1 MTNSPITSKQMIYC
15 TVVAQNYLPQA
26 LALYES
32 IQRIEPHKDLVI
44 LVVDGD
50 RRDLEAGRPGLRVA
64 TTEILGLSRR
74 DVLELAAIYDV
85 VEFSTSVKPLFF
97 KALLQESERVAYLD
111 PDMMVVSP
119 LSELP
124 ALLDEHGI
132 VLTPHF
138 LEPIPSSVEHITEG
152 HDLTV
157 GIFNLGFCAVD
168 RTALP
173 FLDWWWGHLRRECL
187 IYPLLGV
194 FVDQKW
200 VDVGATYYSAH
211 ALRHSGYNVGPWNLH
226 ERRFRNVGSA
236 LVMDSTGDEL
246 RLMHFS
252 GFNPADP
259 EAISVR
265 LSVDLR
271 GVGEASP
278 ALGELSR
285 HYARDV
291 LAAQAAL
298 GSAPKYGFAEDAHGE
313 RLTKRTRRAYRK
325 QLLEM
330 REGLRMPSPFIEAE
344 VGAFGKW
351 KRRALFARVGITL
364 SDGAIA
370 AKYALPDE
378 FNVVKKK
385 MPGFSAI
392 RGRLLTAGR
401 VRR

>member
-1 MTNSPITSKQMIYC
+1 MNNSPVSTKQMIYC

-32 IQRIEPHKDLVI
+32 VQRVEPDKELVI

-50 RRDLEAGRPGLRVA
+50 RRELEADRPGLRIA
-64 TTEILGLSRR
+64 TTEILGLDRR
-74 DVLELAAIYDV
+74 EVLEMAAIYDV

-97 KALLQESERVAYLD
+97 KALLAESERVAYLD

-119 LSELP
+119 LAELP
-124 ALLDEHGI
+124 RLLDEHGI

-138 LEPIPSSVEHITEG
+138 LEPIPVAIDHITEG

-157 GIFNLGFCAVD
+157 GIFNLGFCAVG
-168 RTALP
+168 RSAIS

-200 VDVGATYYSAH
+200 VDVGATYFSAH
-211 ALRHSGYNVGPWNLH
+211 ALRHAGYNVGPWNLH
-226 ERRFRNVGSA
+226 ERHFSGADGGFTMSA
-236 LVMDSTGDEL
+236 TDDEL
-246 RLMHFS
+246 RLLHFS

-271 GVGEASP
+271 GIAADFP
-278 ALGELSR
+278 AL
-285 HYARDV
+285 RDV
-291 LAAQAAL
+291 SRQYAANVLEAQEAL
-298 GSAPKYGFAEDAHGE
+298 GRSPMYRFAADAKGG
-313 RLTKRTRRAYRK
+313 LLSKRTRRAYRK

-330 REGLRMPSPFIEAE
+330 PSGSRMPSPFLPTE
-344 VGAFGKW
+344 VGKFRRW
-351 KRRALFARVGITL
+351 KRRALVTRIGVTA
-364 SDGAIA
+364 SDAALA

-378 FNVVKKK
+378 FAVVKKK
-385 MPGFSAI
+385 VPGFAALRS
-392 RGRLLTAGR
+392 RLLQAGR

>member
-1 MTNSPITSKQMIYC
+1 MIYC

-32 IQRIEPHKDLVI
+32 IRRVEPDKELVI

-50 RRDLEAGRPGLRVA
+50 RRDLETGRPGLRIA

-97 KALLQESERVAYLD
+97 KALLAESERVAYLD
-111 PDMMVVSP
+111 PDMMVVTP
-119 LSELP
+119 LQELP
-124 ALLDEHGI
+124 DLLDAHGV

-138 LEPIPSSVEHITEG
+138 LEPIPEAIDHITEG

-157 GIFNLGFCAVD
+157 GIFNLGFCAVG
-168 RTALP
+168 RSAVP
-173 FLDWWWGHLRRECL
+173 FLEWWWGHLRRECL

-200 VDVGATYYSAH
+200 VDVGATYFSAH

-226 ERRFRNVGSA
+226 ERHFTSNGERFE
-236 LVMDSTGDEL
+236 MDSSGDEL
-246 RLMHFS
+246 RLLHFS
-252 GFNPADP
+252 GFDPADP

-271 GVGEASP
+271 GVGADFP
-278 ALGELSR
+278 ALSELSR
-285 HYARDV
+285 QYAANV
-291 LAAQAAL
+291 IAAQAVL
-298 GSAPKYGFAEDAHGE
+298 GRSQQYGFSADAQGE
-313 RLTKRTRRAYRK
+313 PLTKRTRRAYRK

-330 REGLRMPSPFIEAE
+330 PSGARMPSPFIPTE
-344 VGAFGKW
+344 VSRFRRW
-351 KRRALFARVGITL
+351 KRRALVTRIGVTA
-364 SDGAIA
+364 SDAAIA

-378 FNVVKKK
+378 FALVKKRV
-385 MPGFSAI
+385 PGFATL
-392 RGRLLTAGR
+392 RRRLLQAGR
-401 VRR
+401 VRG